1 MDACNGWAAWAEGA
15 ETHQVSLAAN
25 VADAIRLDGL
35 VAKWGLADN
44 GLPLVNR
51 LNALSP
57 AEAVAVV
64 EAVEA
69 FWARAAK
76 PTDEIFAE
84 LGLPTE

>member
-1 MDACNGWAAWAEGA
+1 
-15 ETHQVSLAAN
+15 
-25 VADAIRLDGL
+25 
-35 VAKWGLADN
+35 LAD
-44 GLPLVNR
+44 
-51 LNALSP
+51 ALSP